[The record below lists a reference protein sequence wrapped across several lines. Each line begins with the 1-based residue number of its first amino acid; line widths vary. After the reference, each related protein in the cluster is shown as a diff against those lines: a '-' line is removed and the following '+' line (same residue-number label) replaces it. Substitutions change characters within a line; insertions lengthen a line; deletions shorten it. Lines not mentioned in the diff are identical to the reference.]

1 MSQAI
6 AINKVEGLYSKAG
19 AVLRM
24 NELGSLEKPFLFI
37 IDFEML
43 RPIVKELPLKE
54 KDILF
59 DINGFTNADSLA
71 RNEEDKEIVFSKT
84 PVSFQIYE
92 KAFNE
97 VMQNLKQGNSY
108 LVNLTQPSE
117 IKINLTCGEIFDAC
131 EAKYK
136 LNFMDRFVV
145 FSPESF
151 VIIRDQK
158 IYSYPM
164 KGTIDAGIANAKE
177 IILQDEKEK
186 AEHTTI
192 VDLIRNDMSHFAKN
206 VHVKRLRYLDY
217 VNTNQKNLLQVSS
230 EIVGDLPANYRNC
243 IGDIIFSMLPAGSV
257 SGAPKEKTIEIIKKA
272 ENYSRGYYTG
282 VFGYFDG
289 KDLDSGVMIRFM
301 ERDGNKWMYKS
312 GGGITSMSN
321 AQSEYE
327 ELINKIYVPV
337 NRKH

>member
-1 MSQAI
+1 MNPATDI
-6 AINKVEGLYSKAG
+6 IERDGLYSKAD
-19 AVLRM
+19 AVRRM
-24 NELGSLEKPFLFI
+24 NELGALEKPFLFI

-43 RPIVKELPLKE
+43 RPIVKELPLIE

-71 RNEEDKEIVFSKT
+71 RNEHDKEIIFSKT
-84 PVSFQIYE
+84 PVSFQLYE

-97 VMQNLKQGNSY
+97 VMQNLQEGYSY

-117 IKINLTCGEIFDAC
+117 IKINLTGREIFMAC

-164 KGTIDAGIANAKE
+164 KGTIDADIQNAKE
-177 IILQDEKEK
+177 IILQDKKEK
-186 AEHTTI
+186 AEHMTI

-206 VHVKRLRYLDY
+206 VNVKRLRYLDC
-217 VNTNQKNLLQVSS
+217 VTTNQKNLLQVSS

-289 KDLDSGVMIRFM
+289 KNLDSGVMIRFI
-301 ERDGNKWMYKS
+301 ERDGDKWIYKS

>member
-1 MSQAI
+1 
-6 AINKVEGLYSKAG
+6 L
-19 AVLRM
+19 
-24 NELGSLEKPFLFI
+24 
-37 IDFEML
+37 
-43 RPIVKELPLKE
+43 
-54 KDILF
+54 
-59 DINGFTNADSLA
+59 
-71 RNEEDKEIVFSKT
+71 
-84 PVSFQIYE
+84 YE

-97 VMQNLKQGNSY
+97 VMQNLQEGYSY

-117 IKINLTCGEIFDAC
+117 IKINLTGREIFMAC

-136 LNFMDRFVV
+136 LNFMDRFIV

-164 KGTIDAGIANAKE
+164 KGTIDADIENAKE
-177 IILQDEKEK
+177 VILQDKKEK
-186 AEHTTI
+186 AEHMTI

-206 VHVKRLRYLDY
+206 VNVKRLRYLDC
-217 VNTNQKNLLQVSS
+217 VTTNQKNLLQVSS

-289 KDLDSGVMIRFM
+289 KNLDSGVMIRFI
-301 ERDGNKWMYKS
+301 ERDGDKWIYKS